1 MAHVKWH
8 LLCKVNKV
16 RLKNMNKRIVVI
28 EDDDLV
34 RDTVKLILETRGFE
48 VCLSSNGNNVGAIIK
63 DFKPHIVLTDIYL
76 GKADGRKICQQIK
89 SNPET
94 SHIPVI
100 VMSGAADIYS
110 SIEDFGANDIVLK
123 PFDEQ
128 TLLNRLQRQ
137 LTA

>member
-1 MAHVKWH
+1 
-8 LLCKVNKV
+8 
-16 RLKNMNKRIVVI
+16 MNKRIVVI